1 MVRSI
6 CSASFIWAILAP
18 AAFAAPFCLTN
29 PAIPPQCMYYDAHQC
44 QQDATKQG
52 GYCVPNPV
60 EQHGGVGSGQYCM
73 MTSVG
78 VTLCNFMSRES
89 CAQEALRQ
97 HGACFHDETRET
109 TGAPDPYAYYTN
121 PPSQAGQ

>member
-1 MVRSI
+1 
-6 CSASFIWAILAP
+6 
-18 AAFAAPFCLTN
+18 
-29 PAIPPQCMYYDAHQC
+29 
-44 QQDATKQG
+44 
-52 GYCVPNPV
+52 VPNPV

-97 HGACFHDETRET
+97 HGACFHDEARET

-121 PPSQAGQ
+121 PPSQVGQ